1 MNIVGIAGLALVTAV
16 IAVMLRRYNAE
27 YSIVITITA
36 GVIILVQILANI
48 VPAIRQI
55 NQLLASTGLSSD
67 YALILFKT
75 LGICFLAQFAADSCR
90 DAGESALASKVEL
103 AGKLSIVILALPL
116 FEKIA
121 STALALIGG
130 RT

>member
-1 MNIVGIAGLALVTAV
+1 MNVIGIAGLALVSAV
-16 IAVMLRRYNAE
+16 IAVMLRRYNQE
-27 YSIVITITA
+27 YAVVVSITA

-55 NQLLASTGLSSD
+55 NSLLTAAQMPTEYGI
-67 YALILFKT
+67 ILFKT
-75 LGICFLAQFAADSCR
+75 LGLCFLAQFAADSCR
-90 DAGESALASKVEL
+90 AAGESALASKVER
-103 AGKLSIVILALPL
+103 AGKISIVLLALPL

-130 RT
+130 

>member
-1 MNIVGIAGLALVTAV
+1 MNIIGIAGLALVTAV
-16 IAVMLRRYNAE
+16 IAVLLRRYNQE
-27 YSIVITITA
+27 YAVVVSITA
-36 GVIILVQILANI
+36 GVVILVQILANI
-48 VPAIRQI
+48 MPAIRQI
-55 NQLLASTGLSSD
+55 NDLLSAAQLSGE

-90 DAGESALASKVEL
+90 DAGESALASKVEM
-103 AGKLSIVILALPL
+103 AGKLCIVLLALPL

-130 RT
+130 

>member
-1 MNIVGIAGLALVTAV
+1 MNVIGIAGLALVSAV
-16 IAVMLRRYNAE
+16 IAVMLRRYNQE
-27 YSIVITITA
+27 YAVVVSITA

-55 NQLLASTGLSSD
+55 NSLLSAAQLPSEYGI
-67 YALILFKT
+67 ILFKT

-130 RT
+130 

>member
-1 MNIVGIAGLALVTAV
+1 MNVIGIAGLALVSAV
-16 IAVMLRRYNAE
+16 IAVMLRRYNQE
-27 YSIVITITA
+27 YAVVVSITA

-55 NQLLASTGLSSD
+55 NSLLTAAQMPTEYGI
-67 YALILFKT
+67 ILFKT

-103 AGKLSIVILALPL
+103 AGKISIVILALPL

-130 RT
+130 